1 MLQEMD
7 TVFSTHDAAAL
18 LPSSVRGQQAP
29 ALSRPLTPPAAGRY
43 GEARR
48 INLPVLTGVILA
60 HAALFI
66 GFMTIRDH
74 VVHQREAKLTVLN
87 LTPPPA
93 PPPAAVE
100 ESAQTPEIVESQVA
114 TPDPVVD
121 LPPRPVLAVPTTA
134 EPVPQ
139 PAVLP
144 AAATPAP
151 RAAPPVP
158 PSIIQASDLSARM
171 VSGKPPRYPIE
182 SRRKKEQGTVVL
194 SLILGLD
201 GQVSSIS
208 VSRSSGFARLDDA
221 ALDAVRKWRW
231 EPMIRA
237 GQAVMVKGIVEI
249 PFVLQA

>member
-18 LPSSVRGQQAP
+18 PSPSVRRPQP
-29 ALSRPLTPPAAGRY
+29 AVVSRPLAPPVAGRY

-48 INLPVLTGVILA
+48 VNLPVLIAVILA
-60 HAALFI
+60 HAALFL
-66 GFMTIRDH
+66 GFMSIRDH
-74 VVHQREAKLTVLN
+74 VVHKREAKLTVLN

-93 PPPAAVE
+93 PPPAAADTPEPEQVV
-100 ESAQTPEIVESQVA
+100 ESAVTTPE
-114 TPDPVVD
+114 PVID
-121 LPPRPVLAVPTTA
+121 LPPRPVPTVATVR
-134 EPVPQ
+134 EPQ
-139 PAVLP
+139 PQPVALP
-144 AAATPAP
+144 SVPAAP
-151 RAAPPVP
+151 RATPPAPPG
-158 PSIIQASDLSARM
+158 IIEGADLSARM

-194 SLILGLD
+194 SLILGPD
-201 GQVSSIS
+201 GQVASIS

-231 EPMIRA
+231 EPMIRS

-249 PFVLQA
+249 PFVLRA